1 MPVAPINIDK
11 LFRLTAEDTGQS
23 FEINC
28 WCFARAMRMTGVLLL
43 NGVTP
48 SDIGWVV
55 ICSPPAWLFEDG
67 QQPVMTAPPTKRFS
81 IQALLGGRSE
91 VVFENYLFRAIPTS
105 VGADVVILNR
115 NGEAL
120 MQPGSSQ
127 TLHYRFAD
135 PDGSS
140 WWDNHIAPTVVCA
153 NENQSRIVIDP
164 EIADAPV
171 TPREW
176 RLRQDSRNCTCLL
189 DINSSGCAT
198 IDRNNSSIQ
207 TLNELSAANRR
218 LNGDECDESDLIAFL
233 TNGEILGGTFR
244 NPYVTSGLGDTGEPS
259 IVKAFECFGQWLAP
273 LAAFKRWR
281 VEMAAQL
288 AIQNESRDRRN
299 AATIAES

>member
-1 MPVAPINIDK
+1 MPVAPSTIDK
-11 LFRLTAEDTGQS
+11 LFRLTAEDPGQS

-43 NGVTP
+43 NGVAP

-67 QQPVMTAPPTKRFS
+67 QQPVMTAPAAKRFS
-81 IQALLGGRSE
+81 IQTLLGGRSE

-105 VGADVVILNR
+105 VGADVVILSR

-135 PDGSS
+135 PDGTS

-189 DINSSGCAT
+189 DIHSSGRAT
-198 IDRNNSSIQ
+198 IDRSNSSPQ

-233 TNGEILGGTFR
+233 TDGEILGGAFS
-244 NPYVTSGLGDTGEPS
+244 NPYVTSGLADTREPS
-259 IVKAFECFGQWLAP
+259 IVKVFESFGQWLAP

-281 VEMAAQL
+281 VEMAARL
-288 AIQNESRDRRN
+288 AIDEFRDRRN
-299 AATIAES
+299 TATIAES